1 MKIDIFL
8 SGKIVDLIVLDKSH
22 VKKTEWYKWMN
33 NQRLT
38 KFTRSGFFPNT
49 QKKQIEYLIDNVI
62 NKKNFNKKFDED
74 KRLQLGILRKK

>member
-22 VKKTEWYKWMN
+22 VKKTEWYNWMN

-38 KFTRSGFFPNT
+38 KFTQKWFFSNT
-49 QKKQIEYLIDNVI
+49 QK
-62 NKKNFNKKFDED
+62 NK
-74 KRLQLGILRKK
+74 

>member
-38 KFTRSGFFPNT
+38 KFTRSGFF
-49 QKKQIEYLIDNVI
+49 QIL
-62 NKKNFNKKFDED
+62 KKNK
-74 KRLQLGILRKK
+74 